1 MSVPHSVFAET
12 GLPWSGKSHGKT
24 KIFQG
29 QGNVREFLKNS
40 GVFFDIFKVSEM
52 SGNLFMESNA
62 LRTKSS
68 QKRKE
73 VENEEKNIDGQ
84 QKKLKQM

>member
-1 MSVPHSVFAET
+1 MSVPHSAFAET
-12 GLPWSGKSHGKT
+12 GLPWSEKSQGKT
-24 KIFQG
+24 KIFRG
-29 QGNVREFLKNS
+29 QEKVREFPKRS
-40 GVFFDIFKVSEM
+40 GIFFDVFKVSEM

-73 VENEEKNIDGQ
+73 VEMKRKISMAS
-84 QKKLKQM
+84 KKS